1 MASLLRRAM
10 VQLGLVDDD
19 EYDDE
24 LYDDPYPVAPPPAGR
39 MRPPV
44 EAMEAPSPQM
54 RPLAPRGTEFEG
66 SGVTVHQQTRPVV
79 VRPVPVQS
87 ARVHVVQ
94 PSGFADAQEI
104 GERLKTSQPVIVNLQ
119 DVEPDLSR
127 RLIDF
132 CSGAV
137 FVAGARMQKVA
148 KQVFLLTPSNV
159 EVSDEEKRR
168 LQERGLYART
178 D

>member
-1 MASLLRRAM
+1 MASGFLRRAM

-19 EYDDE
+19 EYDDYE
-24 LYDDPYPVAPPPAGR
+24 MYDEAHPVGATARSRQAADPYDPAGSQ
-39 MRPPV
+39 V
-44 EAMEAPSPQM
+44 
-54 RPLAPRGTEFEG
+54 RPLPRDVEG
-66 SGVTVHQQTRPVV
+66 GGVTLQPQRPAV

-87 ARVHVVQ
+87 TRVHVVA
-94 PSGFADAQEI
+94 PSGFSDAQEI
-104 GERLKTSQPVIVNLQ
+104 GERLKTNQPVIVNLQ
-119 DVEPDLSR
+119 EVEPELSR

-137 FVAGARMQKVA
+137 YVAGARMQKVA

-168 LQERGLYART
+168 LQERGLYAPS

>member
-1 MASLLRRAM
+1 M

-19 EYDDE
+19 EYDE
-24 LYDDPYPVAPPPAGR
+24 YEVYEESHPVPAGVGR
-39 MRPPV
+39 SRQGVDQLDPV
-44 EAMEAPSPQM
+44 VPQV
-54 RPLAPRGTEFEG
+54 RPLARDFEG
-66 SGVTVHQQTRPVV
+66 GGVTLQPQRPAV
-79 VRPVPVQS
+79 VRPVQVQS
-87 ARVHVVQ
+87 TRVHVVA
-94 PSGFADAQEI
+94 PTSFADAQEI
-104 GERLKTSQPVIVNLQ
+104 GDRLKTNQPVIVNLQ
-119 DVEPDLSR
+119 DVDAELSR

-137 FVAGARMQKVA
+137 FVAGAKMQKVA

-168 LQERGLYART
+168 LQERGLYAAG

>member
-1 MASLLRRAM
+1 MASGFLRRAM
-10 VQLGLVDDD
+10 IQLGLVDDD
-19 EYDDE
+19 EYDDYE
-24 LYDDPYPVAPPPAGR
+24 VYDEPHPVPAGIAR
-39 MRPPV
+39 TRQGVDQLDPPSSQV
-44 EAMEAPSPQM
+44 
-54 RPLAPRGTEFEG
+54 RPLPRDFEG
-66 SGVTVHQQTRPVV
+66 GGVTLQPQRPAV

-87 ARVHVVQ
+87 TRVHVVA
-94 PSGFADAQEI
+94 PSIFADAQEI
-104 GERLKTSQPVIVNLQ
+104 GERLKNKEPVIVNLQ
-119 DVEPDLSR
+119 DVDADLSR

-137 FVAGARMQKVA
+137 FVAGAKMQKVA

-168 LQERGLYART
+168 LQERGLYAPT

>member
-1 MASLLRRAM
+1 MASGFLRRAM

-19 EYDDE
+19 EYDDYE
-24 LYDDPYPVAPPPAGR
+24 MYEDSHSVAAGMGRGRAGVEQLEPPSSQ
-39 MRPPV
+39 V
-44 EAMEAPSPQM
+44 
-54 RPLAPRGTEFEG
+54 RPLPRDFEG
-66 SGVTVHQQTRPVV
+66 GGVTLQPQRPAV

-87 ARVHVVQ
+87 TRVNVVA
-94 PSGFADAQEI
+94 PTTFADAQEI
-104 GERLKTSQPVIVNLQ
+104 GDRLKTNQPVIVNLQ
-119 DVEPDLSR
+119 EVDPELSR

-137 FVAGARMQKVA
+137 FVAGAKMQKVA

-168 LQERGLYART
+168 LQERGLYAS

>member
-1 MASLLRRAM
+1 MASGFLRRAM
-10 VQLGLVDDD
+10 IQLGLVDDD
-19 EYDDE
+19 EYDE
-24 LYDDPYPVAPPPAGR
+24 YEVYEETHPVPAGVGR
-39 MRPPV
+39 ARQAVDQLDPAAV
-44 EAMEAPSPQM
+44 SGV
-54 RPLAPRGTEFEG
+54 RPLARDFEG
-66 SGVTVHQQTRPVV
+66 GGVTLQPQRPAV
-79 VRPVPVQS
+79 VRPVQVQS
-87 ARVHVVQ
+87 TRVHVVA
-94 PSGFADAQEI
+94 PTLFADAQEI

-119 DVEPDLSR
+119 DVDAELSR

-137 FVAGARMQKVA
+137 FVAGAKMQKVA

-168 LQERGLYART
+168 LQERGLYAAS

>member
-1 MASLLRRAM
+1 MASFLRRAM

-19 EYDDE
+19 EYDDYE
-24 LYDDPYPVAPPPAGR
+24 VYDEHPMAAASP
-39 MRPPV
+39 RPR
-44 EAMEAPSPQM
+44 PSMDDAVSAQV
-54 RPLAPRGTEFEG
+54 RPLPRDRDFEG
-66 SGVTVHQQTRPVV
+66 GGVTLQQTRPAV

-87 ARVHVVQ
+87 TRVHVVQ
-94 PSGFADAQEI
+94 PTGFADAQEI

-119 DVEPDLSR
+119 DVDADLSR

-137 FVAGARMQKVA
+137 FVAGAKMQKVA
-148 KQVFLLTPSNV
+148 RQVFLLTPSNV

-168 LQERGLYART
+168 LQERGLYAAA

>member
-1 MASLLRRAM
+1 MASGFLRRAM

-19 EYDDE
+19 EYDD
-24 LYDDPYPVAPPPAGR
+24 YDVYDEAHPVGAVTRSRQAVDPYDPTGAQV
-39 MRPPV
+39 
-44 EAMEAPSPQM
+44 
-54 RPLAPRGTEFEG
+54 RPLPRDVDGG
-66 SGVTVHQQTRPVV
+66 GVTLQPQRPAV

-87 ARVHVVQ
+87 TRVHVVA
-94 PSGFADAQEI
+94 PSGFSDAQEI
-104 GERLKTSQPVIVNLQ
+104 GDRLKTNQPVIVNLQ
-119 DVEPDLSR
+119 DVDPDLSR

-137 FVAGARMQKVA
+137 FVAGAKMQKVA

-168 LQERGLYART
+168 LQERGLYAPG

>member
-1 MASLLRRAM
+1 MASGFLRRAM
-10 VQLGLVDDD
+10 IQLGLVDDD
-19 EYDDE
+19 EYDE
-24 LYDDPYPVAPPPAGR
+24 YEVYEESHPVPAGVGR
-39 MRPPV
+39 SRQGV
-44 EAMEAPSPQM
+44 EQLEPGVSQV
-54 RPLAPRGTEFEG
+54 RPLAREYEG
-66 SGVTVHQQTRPVV
+66 GGGVTLQPQRPAV
-79 VRPVPVQS
+79 VRPVQVQS
-87 ARVHVVQ
+87 TRVHVVA
-94 PSGFADAQEI
+94 PTMFADAQEI

-137 FVAGARMQKVA
+137 FVAGAKMQKVA

-168 LQERGLYART
+168 LQERGLYAAS

>member
-1 MASLLRRAM
+1 MASGFLRRAM

-19 EYDDE
+19 EYDDYE
-24 LYDDPYPVAPPPAGR
+24 MYEDSHAMAGGMRGRTGVEQLEPPASQ
-39 MRPPV
+39 V
-44 EAMEAPSPQM
+44 
-54 RPLAPRGTEFEG
+54 RPLPRDFEG
-66 SGVTVHQQTRPVV
+66 SGVTLQPQRPAV
-79 VRPVPVQS
+79 VRPVAVQS
-87 ARVHVVQ
+87 ARVHVVA
-94 PSGFADAQEI
+94 PTMFADAQEI
-104 GERLKTSQPVIVNLQ
+104 GDRLKTNQPVIVNLQ
-119 DVEPDLSR
+119 EVDPELSR

-137 FVAGARMQKVA
+137 FVAGAKMQKVA

-168 LQERGLYART
+168 LQERGLYASS

>member
-1 MASLLRRAM
+1 MASGFLRRAM
-10 VQLGLVDDD
+10 IQLGLVDDD
-19 EYDDE
+19 EYDDYE
-24 LYDDPYPVAPPPAGR
+24 VYEEPHPVSAGVGRSRQGVDQLDPPSSQV
-39 MRPPV
+39 RP
-44 EAMEAPSPQM
+44 M
-54 RPLAPRGTEFEG
+54 PRDFEG
-66 SGVTVHQQTRPVV
+66 GGVTLQPQRPAV

-87 ARVHVVQ
+87 TRVHVVA
-94 PSGFADAQEI
+94 PSIFADAQEI
-104 GERLKTSQPVIVNLQ
+104 GERLKNKEPVIVNLQ
-119 DVEPDLSR
+119 DVDADLSR

-137 FVAGARMQKVA
+137 FVAGAKMQKVA

-168 LQERGLYART
+168 LQERGLYAPT